1 MTFKKRVEI
10 LLPTHYEPTL
20 NNGKYEEING
30 DEYVTT
36 YQELTDKF
44 CGLTHDPT
52 VKSGEWLDDNGVKFF
67 DTNTTL
73 YCDIDDT
80 EKNKKFLIEYQEV
93 LKKRFKQ
100 KAIYITVHDVE
111 VI

>member
-10 LLPTHYEPTL
+10 LLPTHYESTL
-20 NNGKYEEING
+20 NNGKYEKING

-36 YQELTDKF
+36 YKELTNWF
-44 CGLTHDPT
+44 RGCTYDPT
-52 VKSGEWLDDNGVKFF
+52 VKKGEWVDNNGKKYSDDS
-67 DTNTTL
+67 TTL
-73 YCDIDDT
+73 YCDIDNT
-80 EKNKKFLIEYQEV
+80 KKNNQFWIEYKEI

-100 KAIYITVHDVE
+100 KDIYIAFHDVE